1 MEDQMKYINPIINE
15 YSEDPVYAGACGD
28 YNISCAASVHKRG
41 ATGAC
46 GDYNISCAA
55 SVHKRTGNATCG
67 DFNNSCG
74 AKVHKR

>member
-1 MEDQMKYINPIINE
+1 MKYINPIINE
-15 YSEDPVYAGACGD
+15 YSEDPVYA
-28 YNISCAASVHKRG
+28 
-41 ATGAC
+41 GAC